1 MVISYIAYV
10 TVQIRDTNMS
20 TQLTIE
26 QVKKDMP
33 LKKGVITQ
41 DAVDIINA
49 SLNDPEFQG
58 ESLVQ
63 TAAIYEAVLRGARA
77 SIPEYLNAIRFCAY
91 MSTNNSNY
99 TEAYKKVFSDR
110 EFVRLR
116 RDLPTDDPRYGELTS
131 AASRYRRTKLVTD
144 ILTAS
149 QVPLDLIFTGHRYKA
164 IGVLADV
171 MENGKYDRDKINAAK
186 ELLAATKG
194 PENMKIELDVGVS
207 ESSAVQQLN
216 DQLAEIAGRSLKHLQ
231 AGSTSLKELGAM
243 KVINDDILEG
253 EFKQND

>member
-1 MVISYIAYV
+1 
-10 TVQIRDTNMS
+10 MS
-20 TQLTIE
+20 RELTLAD
-26 QVKKDMP
+26 VKNAMP
-33 LKKGVITQ
+33 LRKGAITQ
-41 DAVDIINA
+41 EAVDIINA
-49 SLNDPEFQG
+49 SQNDPEFQG

-63 TAAIYEAVLRGARA
+63 TAGIYESVLKGARA
-77 SIPEYLNAIRFCAY
+77 SVPEYLNAIRFCAY
-91 MSTNNSNY
+91 MSTNDSNY
-99 TEAYKKVFSDR
+99 TEAYKKVFSNRD
-110 EFVRLR
+110 FVQQRMN
-116 RDLPTDDPRYGELTS
+116 LPTNDPRYGELTS

-144 ILTAS
+144 ILTVS

-164 IGVLADV
+164 IGVLAEV
-171 MENGKYDRDKINAAK
+171 MESGKYDRDRINAAK

-231 AGSTSLKELGAM
+231 AGSTNLKELGAM
-243 KVINDDILEG
+243 KVTSDDILEG

>member
-1 MVISYIAYV
+1 
-10 TVQIRDTNMS
+10 MS
-20 TQLTIE
+20 RELTLAD
-26 QVKKDMP
+26 VKSAMP
-33 LKKGVITQ
+33 LRKGAITQ
-41 DAVDIINA
+41 EAVDIINA
-49 SLNDPEFQG
+49 SQNDPEFQG

-63 TAAIYEAVLRGARA
+63 TAGIYESVLKGARA
-77 SIPEYLNAIRFCAY
+77 SVPEYLNAIRFCEY
-91 MSTNNSNY
+91 MSTHDSNY
-99 TEAYKKVFSDR
+99 TEAYKKVFATRD
-110 EFVRLR
+110 FVQQRMN
-116 RDLPTDDPRYGELTS
+116 LPTNDPRYGELTS

-164 IGVLADV
+164 IGVLAEV
-171 MENGKYDRDKINAAK
+171 MESGKYDRDRINAAK

-231 AGSTSLKELGAM
+231 AGSTSLNELGAM
-243 KVINDDILEG
+243 KVTSDDIIEG

>member
-1 MVISYIAYV
+1 
-10 TVQIRDTNMS
+10 MS
-20 TQLTIE
+20 KELTLAD
-26 QVKKDMP
+26 VKNAMP
-33 LKKGVITQ
+33 LRKGAITQ
-41 DAVDIINA
+41 EAVDIINA
-49 SLNDPEFQG
+49 SQNDPEFQG

-63 TAAIYEAVLRGARA
+63 TAGIYESVLKGARA
-77 SIPEYLNAIRFCAY
+77 SVPEYLNAIRFCAY
-91 MSTNNSNY
+91 MSTNDSNY
-99 TEAYKKVFSDR
+99 TEAYKKVFSNRD
-110 EFVRLR
+110 FVQQRMN
-116 RDLPTDDPRYGELTS
+116 LPTNDPRYGELTS

-144 ILTAS
+144 ILTVS

-164 IGVLADV
+164 IGVLAEV
-171 MENGKYDRDKINAAK
+171 MESGKYDRDRINAAK

-231 AGSTSLKELGAM
+231 AGSTNLKELGAM
-243 KVINDDILEG
+243 KVTSDDILEG

>member
-1 MVISYIAYV
+1 
-10 TVQIRDTNMS
+10 MS

-33 LKKGVITQ
+33 LKKGIITQ

-91 MSTNNSNY
+91 MSTNSSNY

-194 PENMKIELDVGVS
+194 PDNVKIELDVGVS
-207 ESSAVQQLN
+207 ESSAVDQLN
-216 DQLAEIAGRSLKHLQ
+216 DQLAAIASRSLRHLE
-231 AGSTSLKELGAM
+231 AGATSLKELGAM
-243 KVINDDILEG
+243 KVIDSDIIEG
-253 EFKQND
+253 EVSEQ